1 MYSEQYMYHVQS
13 PLFVGELSDAT
24 VQTDVCYEENGCMD
38 RICLYLKLD
47 DGVIRDV
54 RFRARGCSGTV
65 AACSAMC
72 ALISGRRI
80 ENAAQLDARTIAIEL
95 GGIPQNKEHSLELAK
110 KALATAVAQIR
121 STSDSTV
128 VHGS

>member
-1 MYSEQYMYHVQS
+1 MYSEQFMYHVQS
-13 PLFVGELSDAT
+13 PLFVGELADAT

-38 RICLYLKLD
+38 RVCLHLKLE

-72 ALISGRRI
+72 TLIVGRHL
-80 ENAAQLDARTIAIEL
+80 ESVAQLDPMTIAIEL
-95 GGIPQNKEHSLELAK
+95 GGVPQNKEHSLELAK
-110 KALATAVAQIR
+110 KALTLAVEQSLSARGTAEIHRA
-121 STSDSTV
+121 
-128 VHGS
+128 

>member
-1 MYSEQYMYHVQS
+1 MYHVQS

-38 RICLYLKLD
+38 RICLYLKLE
-47 DGVIRDV
+47 DGVICDV

-72 ALISGRRI
+72 ALITGRRI
-80 ENAAQLDARTIAIEL
+80 ENAAQLDPTTIAIEL
-95 GGIPQNKEHSLELAK
+95 GGIPHDKEHSLELAK
-110 KALATAVAQIR
+110 KALAAAVEQIR
-121 STSDSTV
+121 SAKEIAV
-128 VHGS
+128 AHRP